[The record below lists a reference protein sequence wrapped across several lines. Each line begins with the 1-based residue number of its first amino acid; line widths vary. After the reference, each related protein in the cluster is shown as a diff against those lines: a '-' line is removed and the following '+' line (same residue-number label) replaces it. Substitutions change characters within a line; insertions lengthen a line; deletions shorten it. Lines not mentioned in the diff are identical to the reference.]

1 MDWFAYPKTREEEQI
16 ELLIGDL
23 KSVREREKKLP
34 DGLIVE
40 EEFCYF
46 DRIVGVAGGSTG
58 MGDFPI
64 EFLQSHSGLPVEQES
79 LVKFTLQSKHEMY
92 TKWEAALFRDAGQ
105 PMRLSYPADHPLA
118 AAFEEQATRLV
129 REYKGDGEYLS
140 VHHPDEP
147 DARDDF
153 PDSTAL
159 MVMKAAT
166 GKIGEI
172 LFG

>member
-1 MDWFAYPKTREEEQI
+1 M
-16 ELLIGDL
+16 
-23 KSVREREKKLP
+23 
-34 DGLIVE
+34 
-40 EEFCYF
+40 
-46 DRIVGVAGGSTG
+46 
-58 MGDFPI
+58 
-64 EFLQSHSGLPVEQES
+64 EFLQSHSGLPVGNES
-79 LVKFTLQSKHEMY
+79 LVKFTLQSNHEMY
-92 TKWEAALFRDAGQ
+92 TKWEAAVFRDEGD
-105 PMRLSYPADHPLA
+105 PMRFSYPADHPLA
-118 AAFEEQATRLV
+118 GMFEEQTQRLV